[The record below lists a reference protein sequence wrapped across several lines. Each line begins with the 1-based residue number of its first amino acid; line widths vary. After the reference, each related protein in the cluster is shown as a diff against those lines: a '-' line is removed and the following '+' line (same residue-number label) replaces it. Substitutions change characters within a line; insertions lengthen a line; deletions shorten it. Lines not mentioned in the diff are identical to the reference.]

1 MLDQELKENLTDLTE
16 SGNKN
21 NLILYPEIIAEA
33 IKNNE
38 IDLYVLWMISKKVDI
53 KGDGII
59 SIKEIL
65 NIAKIVLGYKSNHI
79 YNKLNVGV
87 DKFWSKIFKH
97 KNERS
102 ICLFGL
108 KKILVRYS
116 PSVLKS
122 KPFVLPLS
130 YLKSQQVL
138 NAKFVKQL
146 MICVVGCRYGFE
158 KPISI
163 MSIVE
168 NVGLSESTV
177 RNALYSCPLVT
188 IKNNFIKSNPNLALD
203 SSYKLLADG
212 SVVKQIPNSYNID
225 LERLPIRTR
234 PRELKKA
241 NINIDLYDKKK
252 YYKSTVQNQN
262 ILSISSYN
270 R

>member
-1 MLDQELKENLTDLTE
+1 MKENLTDLTK
-16 SGNKN
+16 SGNN
-21 NLILYPEIIAEA
+21 NNIILYPEIVAEA

-38 IDLYVLWMISKKVDI
+38 VDLYILWMVSKKIDI

-65 NIAKIVLGYKSNHI
+65 NIVKIVLGYKSNHI
-79 YNKLNVGV
+79 YNKLNIGV

-108 KKILVRYS
+108 KRILNRYS
-116 PSVLKS
+116 PSILKT
-122 KPFVLPLS
+122 KPFVMPLA
-130 YLKSQQVL
+130 YFKSEQNL
-138 NAKFVKQL
+138 NTKFVKQL
-146 MICVVGCRYGFE
+146 MICIVGCRYGYD

-177 RNALYSCPLVT
+177 RNALHSCPLV
-188 IKNNFIKSNPNLALD
+188 IVRNNFIKISNNPTLD
-203 SSYKLLADG
+203 SSYKILGDG
-212 SVVKQIPNSYNID
+212 SIVKQLPNSYYID
-225 LERLPIRTR
+225 LERLPLRNR
-234 PRELKKA
+234 PKELKKA

>member
-1 MLDQELKENLTDLTE
+1 LKENLTDLTK
-16 SGNKN
+16 SGNN
-21 NLILYPEIIAEA
+21 NKLIIYPEIVAEA

-38 IDLYVLWMISKKVDI
+38 VDLYILWLVSKKVDI

-59 SIKEIL
+59 SIKEVM

-79 YNKLNVGV
+79 YNKLNAGV

-97 KNERS
+97 QNERS

-108 KKILVRYS
+108 KRVLKRYN
-116 PSVLKS
+116 PSVLGS
-122 KPFVLPLS
+122 KPFVLPLA
-130 YLKSQQVL
+130 YLKSEQSL
-138 NAKFVKQL
+138 NTKFVKQL
-146 MICVVGCRYGFE
+146 MICIVGCRYGFD

-177 RNALYSCPLVT
+177 RNALYSCPLVE
-188 IKNNFIKSNPNLALD
+188 IRNNFIKINTNLVID
-203 SSYKLLADG
+203 SSYKLLSDG

-225 LERLPIRTR
+225 LERLPLRNR
-234 PRELKKA
+234 PKELKKA